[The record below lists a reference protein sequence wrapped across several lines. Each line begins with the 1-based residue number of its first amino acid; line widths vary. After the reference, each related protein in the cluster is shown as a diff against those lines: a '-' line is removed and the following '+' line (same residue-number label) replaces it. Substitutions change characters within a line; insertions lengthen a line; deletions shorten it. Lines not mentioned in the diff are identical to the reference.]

1 MLFFPKTTRR
11 AAAFGPGTFRLL
23 CLLMVLLLA
32 WPPGAVLARGSAADL
47 ALAAP
52 ALEEKEYVLWP
63 RFESGSNRLGAEDQ
77 ALLRGLSMAL
87 DGLRIVHIYVAGH
100 TDDQRLQRGP
110 GQPFKDN
117 FELSEAR
124 AQSVAD
130 YLLGILDVPEEATVL
145 IEGLGDTLPV
155 TDNGSEE
162 GRAQNRRVEIWIQ
175 TERAP
180 QPSREETLLSRRSA
194 VSPPLTRATVP
205 QPAANTPET
214 VRPEYREPVAAVPAA
229 VPYSPP
235 PGEAF
240 SNRAVYPNDA
250 PALAAA
256 QKPLPA
262 SYRDDYVPFY
272 EQEKSLTAGR
282 VVAPYF
288 TPPGKWGPQ
297 LDMTYKEG
305 TDRSLGRFS
314 VMWPFWQTDDAIFF
328 ADLRVVLPDDSSLEG
343 NYGLG
348 YRKILDNGL
357 PLLGEAIWGAYAFY
371 DNRSSTY
378 GFSFQQFTLGA
389 ELLGRN
395 WELRANAYLPENTS
409 HVIDSFATTGVELDR
424 TAVVVRTTL
433 YETRERPLHGF
444 DVEAGYGL
452 ELGEKSTL
460 WGHAGYFW
468 FDNALTPEVAGPRL
482 RLAYERQD
490 PFSLLGSSFS
500 LGVEYQDDKVRGAQ
514 SFGFANVRIPLG
526 KVIKEAPATYA
537 QAEIERRMMR
547 PVIRDVDIVTFAQD
561 MAKTPGTE
569 EGPSVTIAD
578 EYAVVDPE
586 TKAPIDVFFVDA
598 DGTYLNGMSVADGTR
613 SAPMTLAE
621 AQQAS
626 SLSDI
631 LFLVNDAG
639 QIASGGAES
648 PSITLQQRQ
657 QLMGVGDLGTRL
669 ISFEGLPEAPEYQL
683 AISSDSGR
691 PTLTNTGAGDVV
703 SLASGNRLSGLN
715 ISGGSR
721 GIAGSGIDSLGLTD
735 LNVRDYTAAGLAL
748 DNATG
753 TLSVARSLLASTGGG
768 TALQLSQ
775 SELSGAFTA
784 STLSQTGG
792 RVLDMDGH
800 QGALDFRGAVVE
812 NRDGL
817 GLSIQNSNDAEL
829 LFGRVNIAG
838 TSSGQAISLL
848 NNDQT
853 DIAFDDLRIRTEGAQ
868 GLVASNSGSLRV
880 AAGDV
885 HSIGGD
891 ALVLSE
897 TAVDLTLTEV
907 AATGGGSALDFS
919 GVTGQMTVTG
929 TVASTGSAD
938 SGLKIANSQLDL
950 AANRLQVDSAAG
962 TAVDIVE
969 TKGSLAFGRGSSI
982 ANSGGVG
989 LSIDGGSADL
999 LYQGDLTHD
1008 SATSAVAIRN
1018 HTGGEVTFDSG
1029 ALIAGNGDGL
1039 QFRNA
1044 DGTYTFRGTTT
1055 LVGGDAGIDI
1065 LAGSAGSFTFGS
1077 NTGIFTPSGSA
1088 FTLRDSSATVNYSGT
1103 ITQNGTGN
1111 TVEVANHTGGSVTF
1125 RTGTI
1130 AATDGNGLQFTNADG
1145 LYAFLGSTS
1154 LQGGNAAIDILSGS
1168 DGSFEFGSGTS
1179 ILNPTGA
1186 ALTVRDSSADLVYSG
1201 SMSQNNAA
1209 SLLDVTN
1216 HSGGTLS
1223 LRSGSLTASNGDGLQ
1238 FVNADGTYEILGVT
1252 TLDGGN
1258 AGIDILADSA
1268 GSFTFGNGTK
1278 IINPTGSAFTVR
1290 DSSANV
1296 SYEGQLSQA
1305 NLASA
1310 VEVTNHAGGTLTFR
1324 NGSLTASNGD
1334 GLQFVNADGT
1344 YAFLGRTTL
1353 DGGDAGVDILAGSA
1367 GSFTFGADTSIVSPT
1382 GDAFRVNGSTASVTY
1397 QGDLIQGRDAAL
1409 VRVSDHSGGTL
1420 TFNTGELVATAG
1432 GGLLFRNADGTYL
1445 FQGSTLLDELGSSV
1459 GIDIR
1464 DGSAGRF
1471 TFGSDTRI
1479 VSQSGTAF
1487 GLSGSAANVSYGGS
1501 IDSAS
1506 GYIAHIDGLGSGGS
1520 VNFIAATP
1528 ESRIQALTANN
1539 EGVRIVNSA
1548 GNVSFDNLILGSDTT
1563 RLINDPLYLD
1573 NNSGRYTFKDLD
1585 IFTNSGT
1592 GILARNSAA
1601 ATLTVIDGL
1610 IDTTNASAIDLDSI
1624 TTNMTLASIKAVDA
1638 DNYGINLSNLSSG
1651 SRFQVL
1657 GNTSIDGATTSI
1669 NLDGIGAGSVITF
1682 DKVDVFDRIGSA
1694 IVINEADGRINFGD
1708 ITVTN
1713 PNSVGGNT
1721 LSYTNSL
1728 ADVTVARADIG
1739 GSLGSSLHLENS
1751 AGRFTVNGGSIT
1763 GGTTGIYARNIGELS
1778 AKNIAFNLVDSGI
1791 TLLQDTSSTMT
1802 ATVSGNSLGSG
1813 GFAATSIN
1821 GSTLRLDLNS
1831 NTATTFSLTTTG
1843 GASDGLIAIKGMT
1856 EGTTPAEVEAY
1867 LVSPDGANNVGTVE
1881 ADDAGTFIGY

>member
-1 MLFFPKTTRR
+1 MVFPLEIRGWAAVRR
-11 AAAFGPGTFRLL
+11 RGTFRLL
-23 CLLMVLLLA
+23 CILLA
-32 WPPGAVLARGSAADL
+32 GLLVLSPASVLAREGMT
-47 ALAAP
+47 
-52 ALEEKEYVLWP
+52 LEEKEYVVWP
-63 RFESGSNRLGAEDQ
+63 RFASASNELGAEDQ

-100 TDDQRLQRGP
+100 TDDQRLQGGSR
-110 GQPFKDN
+110 QLFKDN

-130 YLLGILDVPEEATVL
+130 YLLSILDVPEEATVL
-145 IEGLGDTLPV
+145 VEGLGDTLPV
-155 TDNGSEE
+155 TDNSSEE

-180 QPSREETLLSRRSA
+180 RPVREETLLSQRPT
-194 VSPPLTRATVP
+194 SPPPSPRPVASAPPAPRQEYRVP
-205 QPAANTPET
+205 APAAPTP
-214 VRPEYREPVAAVPAA
+214 

-240 SNRAVYPNDA
+240 SNRAVYPGDA

-262 SYRDDYVPFY
+262 SYKDDYVPFY

-297 LDMTYKEG
+297 LDLTYKEG

-314 VMWPFWQTDDAIFF
+314 VMWPFWQTDNAIFF

-395 WELRANAYLPENTS
+395 WELRANAYLPENAS

-444 DVEAGYGL
+444 DIEAGYGL
-452 ELGEKSTL
+452 ELGERSTL

-482 RLAYERQD
+482 RLAYERKD
-490 PFSLLGSSFS
+490 PFSILGSSLS
-500 LGVEYQDDKVRGAQ
+500 LGVEYQDDQIRGAQ
-514 SFGFANVRIPLG
+514 GFGFANVRVPLG
-526 KVIKEAPATYA
+526 KVIKDAPSSFARE
-537 QAEIERRMMR
+537 EIERRMMR

-569 EGPSVTIAD
+569 EGPSVIIAD

-586 TKAPIDVFFVDA
+586 TGAPIDLFFVDA
-598 DGTYLNGMSVADGTR
+598 DGTLLNGLSVADGTR
-613 SAPMTLAE
+613 TAPMTLTE

-631 LFLVNDAG
+631 LFLINDAG

-648 PSITLQQRQ
+648 PALTLQQRQ
-657 QLMGVGDLGTRL
+657 QLMGIGDTGARL
-669 ISFEGLPEAPEYQL
+669 ISFEGLPEAPEYKL
-683 AISSDSGR
+683 SITSASGR
-691 PTLTNTGAGDVV
+691 PTLSQAGAGDVIA
-703 SLASGNRLSGLN
+703 LASGNRLSGLN
-715 ISGGSR
+715 INGGSR
-721 GIAGSGIDSLGLTD
+721 GIAGSGIDSLALAD
-735 LNVRDYTAAGLAL
+735 LNVRDYTTAGLAI
-748 DNATG
+748 DNGTG
-753 TLSVARSLLASTGGG
+753 TLSVANSLIAATGGG
-768 TALQLSQ
+768 TALQLYR

-792 RVLDMDGH
+792 RVIDMDGH
-800 QGALDFRGAVVE
+800 QGTLDFRGTGVE
-812 NRDGL
+812 NQDGL
-817 GLSIQNSNDAEL
+817 GLRIQNSSDADL
-829 LFGRVNIAG
+829 HFGRVSVAG
-838 TSSGQAISLL
+838 TSSGAALSLL
-848 NNDQT
+848 NNDQSA
-853 DIAFDDLRIRTEGAQ
+853 IAIDDLRIRTEGAQ

-880 AAGDV
+880 AAGEV
-885 HSIGGD
+885 RSVGGD
-891 ALVLSE
+891 ALVLGE
-897 TAVDLTLTEV
+897 TAVDLTLTDIS
-907 AATGGGSALDFS
+907 ATGGGSALDFS
-919 GVTGQMTVTG
+919 GVSGQMTVRG
-929 TVASTGSAD
+929 LLAATGSSG
-938 SGLKIANSQLDL
+938 SGLKVSNSQLDL
-950 AANRLQVDSAAG
+950 EVSRLLVDSAAG
-962 TAVDIVE
+962 TGVDIVE
-969 TKGSLAFGRGSSI
+969 TEGSLAFGRGSAI

-989 LSIDGGSADL
+989 ISIDGGSADL
-999 LYQGDLTHD
+999 IYQGDLTHD
-1008 SATSAVAIRN
+1008 SATSAIAIRN
-1018 HTGGEVTFDSG
+1018 HSGGEVIFDSG
-1029 ALIAGNGDGL
+1029 TLVAGNGDGL

-1044 DGTYTFRGTTT
+1044 DGTYSFRGTTT

-1065 LAGSAGSFTFGS
+1065 LADSAGSFAFGG

-1088 FTLRDSSATVNYSGT
+1088 FTLRDSSATVDYSGT

-1111 TVEVANHTGGSVTF
+1111 AVEVARHTGGAVTF

-1130 AATDGNGLQFTNADG
+1130 EATDGNGLQFSDADG
-1145 LYAFLGSTS
+1145 LYAFLGTTR

-1168 DGSFEFGSGTS
+1168 DGSFEFGNGTS

-1209 SLLDVTN
+1209 SLLDVAN
-1216 HSGGTLS
+1216 HSGGTLT
-1223 LRSGSLTASNGDGLQ
+1223 LRTGNLTASNGDGLQ
-1238 FVNADGTYEILGVT
+1238 FVNADGTYEILGIT

-1268 GSFTFGNGTK
+1268 GNFTFGSSTK
-1278 IINPTGSAFTVR
+1278 VINPTGSAFVVR
-1290 DSSANV
+1290 DSSATV
-1296 SYEGQLSQA
+1296 GYEGQLSQG
-1305 NLASA
+1305 NLASV

-1324 NGSLTASNGD
+1324 NGAVTASNGD
-1334 GLQFVNADGT
+1334 GLQFANADGT
-1344 YAFLGRTTL
+1344 YEFLGRTTL
-1353 DGGDAGVDILAGSA
+1353 DGGDAGVDILAGS
-1367 GSFTFGADTSIVSPT
+1367 GGRFTFGADTSIVSPT
-1382 GDAFRVNGSTASVTY
+1382 GDAFHVNGSTANVTY
-1397 QGDLIQGRDAAL
+1397 QGDLTQVRDAAL
-1409 VRVSDHSGGTL
+1409 VRIGDHSGGTL
-1420 TFNTGELVATAG
+1420 TFNTGSLEATAG
-1432 GGLLFRNADGTYL
+1432 GGLLFSNADGTYL
-1445 FQGSTLLDELGSSV
+1445 FQGSTLLEELGSPV

-1464 DGSAGRF
+1464 NGSSGRF
-1471 TFGSDTRI
+1471 TFGSDTTI
-1479 VSQSGTAF
+1479 VSQSDTAF
-1487 GLSGSAANVSYGGS
+1487 ALDGSAANVSYGGR

-1506 GYIAHIDGLGSGGS
+1506 GYIAHINDLRSGGS

-1528 ESRIQALTANN
+1528 ASVIQALTANN
-1539 EGVRIVNSA
+1539 QGVRITNSA

-1573 NNSGRYTFKDLD
+1573 NNSGRYTFKNVE

-1592 GILARNSAA
+1592 GILARNSAE

-1610 IDTTNASAIDLDSI
+1610 IDTTNAPAIDLDSI
-1624 TTNMTLASIKAVDA
+1624 TTNITLASVNAADA
-1638 DNYGINLSNLSSG
+1638 GNVGINLSNLSSG

-1657 GNTSIDGATTSI
+1657 GDTSIDGATTSI
-1669 NLDGIGAGSVITF
+1669 NMDGIGAGSVITF
-1682 DKVDVFDRIGSA
+1682 DKVDVLDRIGSG
-1694 IVINEADGRINFGD
+1694 IVIRDADGLINFGD

-1713 PNSVGGNT
+1713 PNSVGGNAIT
-1721 LSYTNSL
+1721 YTNSL
-1728 ADVTVARADIG
+1728 ADVTVAKADIG
-1739 GSLGSSLHLENS
+1739 GSLGHGLHLENS
-1751 AGRFTVNGGSIT
+1751 AGSFTVNGGSIT

-1778 AKNIAFNLVDSGI
+1778 AKNIAFNLVGSGV

-1802 ATVSGNSLGSG
+1802 ATVAGNTLGLG
-1813 GFAATSIN
+1813 GFSATSIN

-1831 NTATTFSLTTTG
+1831 NTANTFSLTTTG
-1843 GASDGLIAIKGMT
+1843 GGSDGLIAIKGMT
-1856 EGTTPAEVEAY
+1856 EGTTPAEVESY
-1867 LVSPDGANNVGTVE
+1867 LVSPDGANNVGTVD

>member
-1 MLFFPKTTRR
+1 MIFLPKTIHK
-11 AAAFGPGTFRLL
+11 AAGLRPGIGRLL
-23 CLLMVLLLA
+23 SLLMATLLA
-32 WPPGAVLARGSAADL
+32 LPPGGVLAREAAVDNL

-52 ALEEKEYVLWP
+52 LLEEKEYVLWP
-63 RFESGSNRLGAEDQ
+63 RFDSGSNALSAEDK
-77 ALLRGLSMAL
+77 ALLKGLSMAL

-100 TDDQRLQRGP
+100 TDDRRLQRSP

-130 YLLGILDVPEEATVL
+130 YLLGILEIPPEATVL
-145 IEGLGDTLPV
+145 VEGLGDTLPV
-155 TDNGSEE
+155 TDNSSEE

-175 TERAP
+175 TERVP
-180 QPSREETLLSRRSA
+180 RPVREETLLSQRAA
-194 VSPPLTRATVP
+194 VPA
-205 QPAANTPET
+205 PAA
-214 VRPEYREPVAAVPAA
+214 RPVAPRVVASAPPAARQEYREPVP
-229 VPYSPP
+229 VPYTPP

-240 SNRAVYPNDA
+240 SNRAVYPVDA
-250 PALAAA
+250 PALATAP
-256 QKPLPA
+256 KPLPA

-272 EQEKSLTAGR
+272 EQEKSLAAGR
-282 VVAPYF
+282 MVAPYF

-348 YRKILDNGL
+348 YRKILDHGL

-371 DNRSSTY
+371 DNRSSIY

-409 HVIDSFATTGVELDR
+409 HVIDAFSTTGVELDR

-452 ELGEKSTL
+452 EFGEKNTL

-482 RLAYERQD
+482 RLAYERKD
-490 PFSLLGSSFS
+490 PFSLLGSSLS
-500 LGVEYQDDKVRGAQ
+500 LGVEYQDDQVRGAQ
-514 SFGFANVRIPLG
+514 SFGFANMRIPLG
-526 KVIKEAPATYA
+526 KVIQEAPPTYA
-537 QAEIERRMMR
+537 RAEIERRMMR
-547 PVIRDVDIVTFAQD
+547 PVIRDVDIVTFAQN

-569 EGPSVTIAD
+569 EGPSVTITD

-586 TKAPIDVFFVDA
+586 TEAPIDVFFVDA
-598 DGTYLNGMSVADGTR
+598 DGTRLNGLSVADGTQ

-648 PSITLQQRQ
+648 PALTLQQRQ
-657 QLMGVGDLGTRL
+657 QLMGVGNLGTRL
-669 ISFEGLPEAPEYQL
+669 ISFEGLPEGPEYQL
-683 AISSDSGR
+683 AIASASGR
-691 PTLTNTGAGDVV
+691 PTLSQASTGDVV
-703 SLASGNRLSGLN
+703 ALAGGNRLSGLN

-721 GIAGSGIDSLGLTD
+721 SIVGDGIDSLGLAD
-735 LNVRDYTAAGLAL
+735 LNVRDYATAGLAL
-748 DNATG
+748 DNSTG
-753 TLSVARSLLASTGGG
+753 TLSVADSLLASTGGG
-768 TALQLSQ
+768 TALQISR
-775 SELSGAFTA
+775 SDLSGAFTG
-784 STLSQTGG
+784 STLAQTGG
-792 RVLDMDGH
+792 RVIDLDGH
-800 QGALDFRGAVVE
+800 QGALDFRGTVLE
-812 NRDGL
+812 NQDGL
-817 GLSIQNSNDAEL
+817 GLRIQNGSNADLA
-829 LFGRVNIAG
+829 FGRVNVAG
-838 TSSGQAISLL
+838 TSSGEALSLL

-853 DIAFDDLRIRTEGAQ
+853 TIAIDDLRIQTAGAQ
-868 GLVASNSGSLRV
+868 GLVASNGGSLRV
-880 AAGDV
+880 ASGGV
-885 HSIGGD
+885 RTVGGD

-897 TAVDLTLTEV
+897 TAVDLTLAEV
-907 AATGGGSALDFS
+907 AATGGGSALDFA

-929 TVASTGSAD
+929 TIASTGSTDA
-938 SGLKIANSQLDL
+938 GVHIANSQLDL

-962 TAVDIVE
+962 TGVDIVE
-969 TKGSLAFGRGSSI
+969 TDGTLAFGRGSSV

-989 LSIDGGSADL
+989 ISVDGGSADL
-999 LYQGDLTHD
+999 LYQGDLSHD
-1008 SATSAVAIRN
+1008 SATSTVAIRN

-1029 ALIAGNGDGL
+1029 TLVAGNGDGL

-1044 DGTYTFRGTTT
+1044 DGTYNFRGTTT

-1065 LAGSAGSFTFGS
+1065 LADSAGSFTFGS

-1088 FTLRDSSATVNYSGT
+1088 FTLRDSSAIVDYSGT

-1111 TVEVANHTGGSVTF
+1111 AVEVANHTGGAVTF

-1130 AATDGNGLQFTNADG
+1130 EATDGNGLQFSNADG
-1145 LYAFLGSTS
+1145 LYAFLGTNR
-1154 LQGGNAAIDILSGS
+1154 LQ
-1168 DGSFEFGSGTS
+1168 
-1179 ILNPTGA
+1179 
-1186 ALTVRDSSADLVYSG
+1186 
-1201 SMSQNNAA
+1201 
-1209 SLLDVTN
+1209 
-1216 HSGGTLS
+1216 
-1223 LRSGSLTASNGDGLQ
+1223 
-1238 FVNADGTYEILGVT
+1238 
-1252 TLDGGN
+1252 GGN

-1268 GSFTFGNGTK
+1268 GSFEFSSGTSIVNPTGAALTVRDSTADLVYSGSMSQANAASLLDVANHSGGTLTLRTGNLTASNGNGLQFVNADGTYELLGVTSLNGGDAGIDILADSAGSFTFGSSTR
-1278 IINPTGSAFTVR
+1278 ITNPTGSALAVR
-1290 DSSANV
+1290 DSSATV
-1296 SYEGQLSQA
+1296 SYEGQLGQG

-1324 NGSLTASNGD
+1324 NGAVTASNGD

-1344 YAFLGRTTL
+1344 YEFLGRTTL
-1353 DGGDAGVDILAGSA
+1353 DGGDAGVDILAGSG

-1397 QGDLIQGRDAAL
+1397 QGDMTQVRDAAL
-1409 VRVSDHSGGTL
+1409 VRVSDHASGTL
-1420 TFNTGELVATAG
+1420 TFNTGSLEATAG
-1432 GGLLFRNADGTYL
+1432 GGLLFSNADGDYR
-1445 FQGSTLLDELGSSV
+1445 FEGSTLLEELGSPV

-1464 DGSAGRF
+1464 NGSDGRF
-1471 TFGSDTRI
+1471 TFGSDTTI

-1487 GLSGSAANVSYGGS
+1487 GLSGSAANVSYGGR

-1506 GYIAHIDGLGSGGS
+1506 GYIANINDLRAGGS

-1539 EGVRIVNSA
+1539 QGVRITNSA
-1548 GNVSFDNLILGSDTT
+1548 GNVSFDNLTLGSDTT

-1592 GILARNSAA
+1592 GILARNSAG

-1610 IDTTNASAIDLDSI
+1610 IDTTNAPAIDLDAI
-1624 TTNMTLASIKAVDA
+1624 TTNMTLASVRAVNAGDV
-1638 DNYGINLSNLSSG
+1638 GINLSNLSAG

-1657 GNTSIDGATTSI
+1657 GDTSIDGATTSI
-1669 NLDGIGAGSVITF
+1669 NIDGIGAGSAITF
-1682 DKVDVFDRIGSA
+1682 DQVDILDRIGSA
-1694 IVINEADGRINFGD
+1694 IAINDADGLINFGD

-1713 PNSVGGNT
+1713 PNNVGGNT
-1721 LSYTNSL
+1721 ITYTNSL
-1728 ADVTVARADIG
+1728 ADVTVANVDIG
-1739 GSLGSSLHLENS
+1739 GSLGNSLHLENS
-1751 AGRFTVNGGSIT
+1751 AGSFTVNGGSIT
-1763 GGTTGIYARNIGELS
+1763 GGTTGIYARNIGELA

-1802 ATVSGNSLGSG
+1802 ATVSGNALGLG

-1856 EGTTPAEVEAY
+1856 EGTSPAEVEAY
-1867 LVSPDGANNVGTVE
+1867 LVSPDGANNVGTVD
-1881 ADDAGTFIGY
+1881 ADAAGTFIGY